1 MSTLVNVQVFC
12 TNQSV
17 LIMIITNKNIEKQRG
32 TRRYIPEFTEAMVSH
47 PTARRLNA
55 ALEQHDWSRNRYIAK
70 LRQEGAELK
79 RSKFDKDLNK
89 KVSITK
95 IIAPRRKTIRI
106 ERDQTFTELT
116 KAMIYRAD
124 YDPDAPFLFEVN
136 ASVEEL
142 ARLIGQLHEY
152 EPGYDGEH
160 GQYRCGRKACD
171 PVHAAIDDW
180 EAAKMLIVVREF
192 DKKAGTYKASRI
204 FFRPEFFKSLGF
216 TMEDTKAMIRTARK
230 WQQKKGLVNKAKQ
243 KRQAELLRK
252 TKHERLAQ
260 LNSYGLKNL
269 LTRFKREFTGDDKH
283 TESVQK
289 AHNEIKSEIAARKK
303 IKQEQ
308 PQRTATE
315 TELMRIKSTLPFFM
329 LAEAEKQVTTEFG
342 INKPEPQFDEKLLII
357 LKNKLPS

>member
-1 MSTLVNVQVFC
+1 ML
-12 TNQSV
+12 
-17 LIMIITNKNIEKQRG
+17 ITNKNIENQRG
-32 TRRYIPEFTEAMVSH
+32 TRRYTPAFTESMVSH
-47 PTARRLNA
+47 PTAKRLNA
-55 ALEQHDWSRNRYIAK
+55 ALEKHDWSRNRYIAR
-70 LRQEGAELK
+70 LRQDGAELK
-79 RSKFDKDLNK
+79 RVKFDKELNK
-89 KVSITK
+89 KVSTTK
-95 IIAPRRKTIRI
+95 IIAPRRQTIRI

-160 GQYRCGRKACD
+160 GQYRCGRNACD

-180 EAAKMLIVVREF
+180 EAANMLIVVREF

-230 WQQKKGLVNKAKQ
+230 WQQKKGLVKTAKQ
-243 KRQAELLRK
+243 KRQAELIRK

-283 TESVQK
+283 TEEVQK
-289 AHNEIKSEIAARKK
+289 AHNEIKSQIAARKK
-303 IKQEQ
+303 IKEEQ
-308 PQRTATE
+308 PNRTESE
-315 TELMRIKSTLPFFM
+315 TALMRAKATLPSFIIY
-329 LAEAEKQVTTEFG
+329 EAEKKVTTEFG
-342 INKPEPQFDEKLLII
+342 IHKHEPEFDEKLLII